1 MTTFAVKGLYGKA
14 TPVNTTM
21 DEATLAEWLT
31 YPAFVLESA
40 TPVADPVIRYRTCDG
55 CERCKTD
62 AYVPH
67 YNCIYQGRAM
77 GHNEA
82 HCTADA
88 CY

>member
-1 MTTFAVKGLYGKA
+1 MTTFAVKGMYGSL

-21 DEATLAEWLT
+21 SESQLEEWLT

-40 TPVADPVIRYRTCDG
+40 TPVADPVIRYRTCEG

-77 GHNEA
+77 GHNAA
-82 HCTADA
+82 HCTADS